1 MKKKDLEKLIE
12 DEVEASESSR
22 DRPISEGAVRKA
34 EASSVVYSL
43 RLTPAQTEQI
53 HKLAEAAGIPPSAL
67 VRDWVMRG
75 LAAEVEAS
83 SLDALVETLSRDV
96 DQLRRSVARRQ
107 AS

>member
-1 MKKKDLEKLIE
+1 MKKKDLAKLIE

-22 DRPISEGAVRKA
+22 DRPVSDNAVRKG

-43 RLTPAQTEQI
+43 RLTPAQAEQI
-53 HKLAEAAGIPPSAL
+53 RKLAEAAGIPPSAL
-67 VRDWVMRG
+67 VRDWVTRG